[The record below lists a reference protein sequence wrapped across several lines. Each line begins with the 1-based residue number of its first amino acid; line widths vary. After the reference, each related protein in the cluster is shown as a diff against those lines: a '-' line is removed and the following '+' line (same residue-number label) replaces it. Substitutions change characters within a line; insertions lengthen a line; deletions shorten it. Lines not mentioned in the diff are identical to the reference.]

1 MGSIGDRQEHSRVR
15 RRLIALAGV
24 FLSGCVIG
32 GSLLAPAAGAKV
44 IYPSFTWAGAGSSE
58 GFSLAENWEGGKT
71 APTAGETLAEL
82 RFPELGSGCANDTP
96 VPACYDAEDNLT
108 GLDARSLHIDDA
120 ENYELT
126 GTKLEIGSDGL
137 HAATMGTVGAARD
150 VFDLPLELNV
160 SEKTWNIT
168 GSGGGAPGEDG
179 LVLEGPVTGP
189 GKVLEVELQAEA
201 ALDLE
206 DNIEVGPLTIGGKS
220 GNRSGSGNGILEL
233 EEAEL
238 NSTDE
243 APVELGNIL
252 VRGSAELGPLKTNA
266 TQLDVGRST
275 QPAGA
280 IEVDS
285 AKFDPASTLTFQITG
300 SEPEPEMDYAQ
311 LLSEV
316 GDIDL
321 AGVGVA
327 IEVARP
333 EKGKPCPVLISGEK
347 FTFISTEEGALTGTF
362 AGVPSP
368 GLEVPI
374 RFGQGCEGHEPQG
387 IKLIY
392 GKNTVTG
399 VVEGEVAE
407 RKAREQQE
415 AEAKAKAEAELKSK
429 QEEEAKALQEAQD
442 KPGGKTIAEEIA
454 ARFGGVGKVGV
465 LSTKEGSPDAT
476 IAGTSVT
483 VSSSGAFALKIA
495 CPAGVPSC
503 SGTVTLRTL
512 HAVVAVPKH
521 KAAVLS
527 LASGSFTV
535 TGGQFRTIT
544 LHLSAT
550 ARKLLARSHA
560 LSARATIAA
569 HDPAGAS
576 HTGTASLTLHA
587 AKAKHG

>member
-1 MGSIGDRQEHSRVR
+1 MGSIG
-15 RRLIALAGV
+15 RLQQSTHELCARNMTALRAGV
-24 FLSGCVIG
+24 AGLALGLLLV
-32 GSLLAPAAGAKV
+32 LAPAASAVK
-44 IYPSFTWAGAGSSE
+44 IHESFTWTGAGSAQGWS
-58 GFSLAENWEGGKT
+58 FPENWEGGKA
-71 APTAGETLAEL
+71 APGAGETVAEL
-82 RFPELGSGCANDTP
+82 HFPELGSGCTNGTP
-96 VPACYDAEDNLT
+96 VPVCYQAEDDLS
-108 GLDARSLHIDDA
+108 GLNARSLHIDDA

-126 GTKLEIGSDGL
+126 GNKLEIGSDGL
-137 HAATMGTVGAARD
+137 HAAPMGTVGAARD
-150 VFDLPLELNV
+150 VFDLPLELSV

-168 GSGGGAPGEDG
+168 GGGSGAPGEDG
-179 LVLEGPVTGP
+179 VVLEGPVTGP
-189 GKVLEVELQAEA
+189 GKALSVELGAQG
-201 ALDLE
+201 ALAME
-206 DNIEVGPLTIGGKS
+206 NSTEVGALTIKGVNE
-220 GNRSGSGNGILEL
+220 NRSGSGNGILEL

-266 TQLDVGRST
+266 TQLDVGRSA

-280 IEVDS
+280 IEVTS

-300 SEPEPEMDYAQ
+300 SAPEPEKDYAQ

-321 AGVGVA
+321 AGVGVV
-327 IEVARP
+327 IEVAHP
-333 EKGKPCPVLISGEK
+333 EKGKPCPTLTRGET
-347 FTFISTEEGALTGTF
+347 FTFVSTEEGAVTGTF

-374 RFGQGCEGHEPQG
+374 RLGQGCEGGREQG

-392 GKNTVTG
+392 GENTVTG

-407 RKAREQQE
+407 RELRERQE
-415 AEAKAKAEAELKSK
+415 AEAKAKQEAEAKERAEAAGKS
-429 QEEEAKALQEAQD
+429 
-442 KPGGKTIAEEIA
+442 GGKTIAQEIA
-454 ARFGGVGKVGV
+454 AKLAQTSGVGQIGV
-465 LSTKEGSPDAT
+465 LSSKEGSPDAT

-495 CPAGVPSC
+495 CPAGVPNC

-527 LASGSFTV
+527 LAAGSFAV
-535 TGGQFRTIT
+535 PGGQSRTIT
-544 LHLSAT
+544 LHLSST
-550 ARKLLARSHA
+550 ARKVLARSHT
-560 LSARATIAA
+560 LSARATVLA
-569 HDPAGAS
+569 HDPAGAT
-576 HTGTASLTLHA
+576 HTGVSALTLHA
-587 AKAKHG
+587 AKAKAGKG